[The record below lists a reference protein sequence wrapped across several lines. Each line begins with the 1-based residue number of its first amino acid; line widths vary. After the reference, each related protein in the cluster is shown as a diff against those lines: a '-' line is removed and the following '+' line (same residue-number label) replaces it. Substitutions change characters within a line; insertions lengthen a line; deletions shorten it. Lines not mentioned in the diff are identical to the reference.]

1 MNAQLVLL
9 YLGLLKQDN
18 YKEQVDSTSLYKLL
32 GLESNATSQEVEARY
47 KLLKGKINP
56 EAYPGFSVNK
66 ERFEYLISRID
77 RGYSEY
83 ISGKSNLDDVVE
95 TFEYTPISDADN
107 VFRPDPYVPYKEQ
120 PSFPFISEMQ
130 PEEFKP
136 DPYIPYREQKHH
148 DFISEGPSKDVSRT
162 PVQIFSSDEP
172 FKAGDAINPKHL
184 LIPIEE
190 VDELSL
196 QILDAVIS
204 KILAKVPIKGEEM
217 LEAISTVLKNY
228 PEKQFESRKK

>member
-18 YKEQVDSTSLYKLL
+18 YKEQVDSTSFYKLL
-32 GLESNATSQEVEARY
+32 GLESNATRQEVEARY
-47 KLLKGKINP
+47 NLLKGKINP

-83 ISGKSNLDDVVE
+83 ISGKSNLNDVVE

-136 DPYIPYREQKHH
+136 DPYIPYREQKHY
-148 DFISEGPSKDVSRT
+148 DFISEGPSKYVSRT
-162 PVQIFSSDEP
+162 PVQLFSSDEP
-172 FKAGDAINPKHL
+172 FKAGDAIGQGYL
-184 LIPIEE
+184 SIPLEE
-190 VDELSL
+190 VDALSM
-196 QILDAVIS
+196 QIL
-204 KILAKVPIKGEEM
+204 
-217 LEAISTVLKNY
+217 
-228 PEKQFESRKK
+228 